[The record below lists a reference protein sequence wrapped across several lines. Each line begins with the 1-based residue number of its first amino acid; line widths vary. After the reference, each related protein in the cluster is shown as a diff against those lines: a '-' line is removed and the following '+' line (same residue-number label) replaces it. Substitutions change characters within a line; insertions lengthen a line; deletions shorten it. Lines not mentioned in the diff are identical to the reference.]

1 MNIKKL
7 KVDTDLDSLKVNRKK
22 PILVKGEKKIF
33 FCFLFHC
40 LNIIFLTQ
48 LKKKYKQG
56 LLPEGERK
64 IQKVLKIQ
72 LNTLIL

>member
-22 PILVKGEKKIF
+22 PILVKGEKKNF
-33 FCFLFHC
+33 FLFHC

-64 IQKVLKIQ
+64 FRKY
-72 LNTLIL
+72 